1 MIMKALRKIN
11 EKLTWVDEIL
21 RIAGVK
27 KQTGRRLIA
36 TVLILT
42 LVVSCGV
49 PLKAN
54 NKIKMIRPFDDS
66 VYPIEISGRY
76 GVSRT
81 HAEGGHEY
89 PHTGIDYKLEKGTN
103 LRASYDGIVTFA
115 EDSETGYGN
124 LVKIN
129 HGGGVETYYAH
140 LLRVDVKE
148 GQTVKQGEYIGKVGK
163 SGRAYGYHAH
173 WETRI
178 NGKPVHP
185 AQFVF

>member
-1 MIMKALRKIN
+1 MKPQNIGKLYWKDLLKEPDTPIYKI
-11 EKLTWVDEIL
+11 LFWLSI
-21 RIAGVK
+21 
-27 KQTGRRLIA
+27 
-36 TVLILT
+36 LILLAFLT
-42 LVVSCGV
+42 SYGYGQ
-49 PLKAN
+49 PKM
-54 NKIKMIRPFDDS
+54 KMIRPFDDS
-66 VYPIEISGRY
+66 IYPVVITGKF

-89 PHTGIDYKLEKGTN
+89 PHSGLDYKLEKGTN

-124 LVKIN
+124 LVKID
-129 HGGGVETYYAH
+129 HGNGVETYYAH
-140 LLRVDVKE
+140 LLRFEVKE
-148 GQTVKQGEYIGKVGK
+148 GQIVKQGDLIGKVGK

-185 AQFVF
+185 ANFVF